1 MEEKTSLFYR
11 VVNSKTSVILYILTM
26 AIFYFGSMIGGLFV
40 ARQMLPIEE
49 IIILCGELISQHLG
63 IFVLYALLGIMAFFT
78 LLPIIGIFVSFLPCL
93 IISIVLWVIYI
104 IYVAI
109 KGNSRVDL

>member
-78 LLPIIGIFVSFLPCL
+78 LLPIIGISNNEFNFILPKSSRPNVLDLSNTFLVYSYL
-93 IISIVLWVIYI
+93 
-104 IYVAI
+104 
-109 KGNSRVDL
+109 